1 MAIVAAVILRE
12 LLHQHGV
19 ETLDA
24 FRRQLGVTKQYG
36 WLLWHGKVGLS
47 GPMIKRIHDAFHIPL
62 EELVLVERETPRR
75 RPGPLPGHPPR
86 RGPRNHPPKGGTR
99 A

>member
-1 MAIVAAVILRE
+1 MAIVADVILRD
-12 LLHQHGV
+12 LLHQHRV

-24 FRRQLGVTKQYG
+24 FRRRLGVTKQYG

-47 GPMIKRIHDAFHIPL
+47 GPMIKRIHDEFKIPL
-62 EELVLVERETPRR
+62 EALVLVERETPRK
-75 RPGPLPGHPPR
+75 RPGP
-86 RGPRNHPPKGGTR
+86 PPKKATKRPRKQPPAGE